1 MKRNT
6 AKIAIATLG
15 TLVCVSGTF
24 LFASQPA
31 SANNRFV
38 LQVRAQLVALAIAA
52 GLADFELVNEPTIDA
67 LVPGDTNLYP
77 FNLSSG
83 VSYGFV
89 GVCDGDCSD
98 LDLKLYNA
106 SGNLIAADTAA
117 DDTPMVGVSSGYSG
131 TYYLEVN
138 MANCRTNYCYYGFGI
153 FGQ

>member
-1 MKRNT
+1 MKRNP
-6 AKIAIATLG
+6 AKIAIATLVA
-15 TLVCVSGTF
+15 LVCISGTF
-24 LFASQPA
+24 LLASQPA

-38 LQVRAQLVALAIAA
+38 HHVRAQLAALAIAA
-52 GLADFELVNEPTIDA
+52 GLADFELLNEPTIDA
-67 LVPGDTNLYP
+67 LVPGATNLYP
-77 FNLSSG
+77 LNLRSG

-106 SGNLIAADTAA
+106 SGGIIAADTAT
-117 DDTPMVGVSSGYSG
+117 DDTPTVGVSSRYSG

-153 FGQ
+153 FGR